1 MIAYA
6 EHPVTPEEKAEY
18 NKKGYKIIDA
28 KFAPE
33 KLEKDDKLFLKETD
47 KEKDQKPAKA

>member
-1 MIAYA
+1 MIAYV
-6 EHPVTPEEKAEY
+6 EHPVTKEEKAEY

-33 KLEKDDKLFLKETD
+33 KLEKDDKLFLKETS
-47 KEKDQKPAKA
+47 QKPAKA